1 MEIIGY
7 VASLII
13 GISLGLIGGGGSI
26 LTVPVLVYL
35 FGVEP
40 VLATA
45 YSLFIV
51 GSTSL
56 VGAYPK
62 YKKGLIN
69 LKTALIF
76 GVPAIAAVY
85 ATRKFIVPLIPDTVF
100 HLGEIAVTK
109 GLLMMLLFAVL
120 MVFASIS
127 MIRKKDDEVID
138 IVHDLPG
145 DITVDTVHPVVQPIP
160 SSNKTVA
167 NTGYSETAVAD
178 LTIPRVAVGKIAVT
192 DIAVQQQQVF
202 NYPLILVEGIVVG
215 ILTGLVGAGGGF
227 LIIPALVLLSKL
239 PMKQAVGTS
248 LLIIAAK
255 SLIGFTG
262 DLSNYAMNWKL
273 LIIVTIIAIAGIFI
287 GNWLTNKVSSDKL
300 KRGFGW
306 FVLVM
311 GFYIIIK
318 EVFFPGGGGGH

>member
-1 MEIIGY
+1 MEIAGY
-7 VASLII
+7 IAAVFI

-56 VGAYPK
+56 VGSYPK
-62 YKKGLIN
+62 YKSGEVN
-69 LKTALIF
+69 LKTAVIF
-76 GVPAIAAVY
+76 GLPAIAAVY
-85 ATRKFIVPLIPDTVF
+85 ATRAFIVPAIPDVVF
-100 HLGEIAVTK
+100 TIKEFAFTK
-109 GLLMMLLFAVL
+109 ALLLMILFAVL

-127 MIRKKDDEVID
+127 MIRGKKVL
-138 IVHDLPG
+138 VN
-145 DITVDTVHPVVQPIP
+145 VDNGEQ
-160 SSNKTVA
+160 K
-167 NTGYSETAVAD
+167 
-178 LTIPRVAVGKIAVT
+178 
-192 DIAVQQQQVF
+192 F
-202 NYPLILVEGIVVG
+202 NYPLILVEGAVVG
-215 ILTGLVGAGGGF
+215 VITGLVGAGGGF

-262 DLSNYAMNWKL
+262 DLRNETMDWTL
-273 LIIVTIIAIAGIFI
+273 LLSVTALAIAGIFI
-287 GNWLTNKVSSDKL
+287 GNALSKKVSADSL
-300 KRGFGW
+300 KKGFGW
-306 FVLVM
+306 FVLIM
-311 GFYIIIK
+311 GIYIIVK
-318 EVFFPGGGGGH
+318 EVFL